1 MDCRTAQI
9 LLEFARPLTRELDV
23 TEAEAL
29 ESHLADCPECARR
42 ARTLFSIDTGIS
54 AAMRDVPVPEGLR
67 ERLLAGLSG
76 REPKPIR
83 RRLLLQQLGNL
94 AAAAALLLAIA
105 IGWTQR
111 GDTPDINTGELEWLT
126 NAEIANPVP
135 QLVDDWLRKQ
145 GVRVPAPTNFD
156 YRLLAHYHMTELQG
170 QRVPL
175 MVFVRSENGRTYQA
189 RVYLLSCNQFNLSP
203 TLTTPASICVVQ
215 LMPHPSNPRYG
226 YLVVFTGELEPFLAK
241 DQQPT
246 L

>member
-42 ARTLFSIDTGIS
+42 ARTLFATDERIS

-67 ERLLAGLSG
+67 ERLLAGLS
-76 REPKPIR
+76 REPQPTR
-83 RRLLLQQLGNL
+83 RRLILQQLGNL
-94 AAAAALLLAIA
+94 AAAAALLLAIV
-105 IGWTQR
+105 IGWAQR
-111 GDTPDINTGELEWLT
+111 GETPIIDTEELVSIT

-135 QLVDDWLRKQ
+135 RLVDDWLQKQ

-156 YRLLAHYHMTELQG
+156 YRLLAHYHMADLQK

-175 MVFVRSENGRTYQA
+175 MVFVRTENGRTYQA
-189 RVYLLSCNQFNLSP
+189 RVYLLSADQFNLNPS
-203 TLTTPASICVVQ
+203 TLATPASVCVVQ
-215 LMPHPSNPRYG
+215 LMPHPSKPHYG